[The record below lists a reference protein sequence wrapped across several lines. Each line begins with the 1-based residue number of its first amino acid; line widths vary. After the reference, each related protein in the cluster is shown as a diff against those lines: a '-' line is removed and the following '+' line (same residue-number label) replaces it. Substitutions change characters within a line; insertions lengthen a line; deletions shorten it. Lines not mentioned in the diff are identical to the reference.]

1 MDGAPNSWRF
11 VSRSAQML
19 LLGAGVVTFLN
30 ATVSSLEGVNVAA
43 LRLTGIATIAASFLV
58 PLLPWQHRTRLA
70 SIGVVATAL
79 IALVGTDQ
87 WHHYS
92 KMPSSIAVY
101 PVFFIVVISWAGLTQ
116 PRGTATAVALLSGG
130 GLAWMLTSGGHEEA
144 ALQCILVTVPA
155 AAILGEVVC
164 WAHGR
169 ALMLS
174 RLDAERRRSLE
185 ALVAGTSAL
194 HGAVTPEESF
204 DLTLALGNEMF
215 NGRDS
220 RYERAAPGADQGSV
234 EDDVQYESET
244 SELRIRLRGQ
254 TGIVGTLSTVVDEP
268 DPFMLDVARLFS
280 QQIGTRLEQLRV
292 IEALTDAA
300 THDALTGISNRRAAG
315 DCIATLQP
323 GDGVFILD
331 VDHFKNIN
339 DSLGHQAG
347 DEVLT
352 QLGDFL
358 RDFTRPTDFVARY
371 GGEEFLLICRRLRP
385 DAAEHIANRLLDG
398 WRMRRPIVTFSIGYT
413 LHADGDPTEV
423 TVEHAD
429 MALYQA
435 KRDGRDRACRYA
447 ASEVTLP
454 GA

>member
-1 MDGAPNSWRF
+1 
-11 VSRSAQML
+11 
-19 LLGAGVVTFLN
+19 
-30 ATVSSLEGVNVAA
+30 
-43 LRLTGIATIAASFLV
+43 
-58 PLLPWQHRTRLA
+58 
-70 SIGVVATAL
+70 
-79 IALVGTDQ
+79 
-87 WHHYS
+87 
-92 KMPSSIAVY
+92 
-101 PVFFIVVISWAGLTQ
+101 
-116 PRGTATAVALLSGG
+116 
-130 GLAWMLTSGGHEEA
+130 
-144 ALQCILVTVPA
+144 
-155 AAILGEVVC
+155 VC

-174 RLDAERRRSLE
+174 RLDAERRQALE
-185 ALVAGTSAL
+185 ALVAGASAL

-204 DLTLALGNEMF
+204 DITVDVGTAMF
-215 NGRDS
+215 NGHDT
-220 RYERAAPGADQGSV
+220 RYQRATPAADECPA
-234 EDDVQYESET
+234 EDDVQYDAAT

-254 TGIVGTLSTVVDEP
+254 TGIVGTFWTVVDEP

-315 DCIATLQP
+315 DCIETLQP

-347 DEVLT
+347 DDVLT

-358 RDFTRPTDFVARY
+358 RDFTRPADFVARY

-385 DAAEHIANRLLDG
+385 EHAPHIANRLLDG
-398 WRMRRPIVTFSIGYT
+398 WRTRRPIVTFSIGYT
-413 LHADGDPTEV
+413 LHADGDPPEL

-435 KRDGRDRACRYA
+435 KRDGRDRACRYSA
-447 ASEVTLP
+447 TQVTLP
-454 GA
+454 ETSTTA